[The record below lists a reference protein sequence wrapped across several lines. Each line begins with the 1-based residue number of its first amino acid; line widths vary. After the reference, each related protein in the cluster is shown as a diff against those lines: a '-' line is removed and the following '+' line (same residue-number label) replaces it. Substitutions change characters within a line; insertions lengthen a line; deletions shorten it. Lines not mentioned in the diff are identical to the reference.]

1 MVLLSN
7 SDEDF
12 ERLWYN
18 TGGYNVFTGTEE
30 TQTPAEVA
38 RGGNFRSAEI
48 DNWTNASFDSVKVA
62 IDTYRY
68 EVVLT
73 ILAKDER
80 IQPENIKHNR
90 ISWTSH
96 SI

>member
-30 TQTPAEVA
+30 TQTPTEVA

-80 IQPENIKHNR
+80 IHQKYH
-90 ISWTSH
+90 T
-96 SI
+96 